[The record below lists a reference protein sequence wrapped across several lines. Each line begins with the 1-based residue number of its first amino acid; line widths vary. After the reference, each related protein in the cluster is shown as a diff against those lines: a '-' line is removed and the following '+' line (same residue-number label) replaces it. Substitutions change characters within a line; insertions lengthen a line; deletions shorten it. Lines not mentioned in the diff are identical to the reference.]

1 MKRFLALSVLC
12 IGITSMCLLVPN
24 SIYAQQSGD
33 LNVAGA
39 VICKNIVDR
48 QPVEPG
54 TSFPASVGRLYL
66 YSKIADIQNPT
77 QIVHAW
83 YIGDVERARVSLN
96 VNPPAWRTYSSKIIQ
111 AHDIGKWHVKIL
123 DDAGNLLEDVEF
135 EVTP

>member
-1 MKRFLALSVLC
+1 MKRFLSLSVLC
-12 IGITSMCLLVPN
+12 IGITLMCLLVPN

-66 YSKIADIQNPT
+66 YSKIADIQSPT

-83 YIGDVERARVSLN
+83 YIGDAERARVSLH

>member
-1 MKRFLALSVLC
+1 MKRFLSLSVLC
-12 IGITSMCLLVPN
+12 IGIASMCLLVPN

-66 YSKIADIQNPT
+66 YSKIAGIQNPT

-123 DDAGNLLEDVEF
+123 DEAGNLLEDVEF